1 MPIGALSR
9 ASDVELD
16 DDLRESPVSAART
29 AIGDHLRSLVYFTA
43 NGHDQIYL
51 RSDLERGADVDRSA
65 ENERLGFPSMAAY
78 GDSEL
83 GDYRFTV
90 RAFSRGH
97 AVRVI
102 AGDRGAFAT
111 TDEMAHLGVRGGRD
125 RHREDARGGPLTPPL
140 RGREAI

>member
-1 MPIGALSR
+1 M
-9 ASDVELD
+9 
-16 DDLRESPVSAART
+16 RESPVSAART

-90 RAFSRGH
+90 RAFSRGYV
-97 AVRVI
+97 VRVI

-111 TDEMAHLGVRGGRD
+111 TDEMPISEFEEVATAIEKVL
-125 RHREDARGGPLTPPL
+125 EEAR
-140 RGREAI
+140 